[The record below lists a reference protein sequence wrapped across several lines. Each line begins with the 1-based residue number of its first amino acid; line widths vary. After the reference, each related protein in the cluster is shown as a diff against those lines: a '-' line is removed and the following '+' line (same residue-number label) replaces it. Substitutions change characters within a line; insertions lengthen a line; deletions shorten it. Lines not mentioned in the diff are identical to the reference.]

1 MKFCK
6 NLQKMIDL
14 SNPEWTPFWVNYKML
29 KKVIK
34 EIQNPEIVHKK
45 DSASDSDADA
55 DVDGNVDEGED
66 AQAQGKGK
74 GKLKAK
80 AKGRGGKK
88 AKAGKTAEEKESV
101 PQHPT
106 VAPAQLPDTSQTS
119 MSKHPGEVA
128 FFKLLHSELKKAQ
141 HFFERAQRE
150 FAIREERVKD
160 AMEYCGK
167 PGALMVQDRWSQL
180 AKALYRFYKDLL
192 LLENY
197 AIMTFCSFSKILKKH
212 DKNTGF
218 TTREAFMT
226 NVVSTANF
234 SNYPVV
240 VKMLENSQVLFQEV
254 AAKLQLEGKGDLHRD
269 ERLFIDMIH
278 RLNRQASEVQQE
290 EAADIANGEET
301 SPARLAKPIAI
312 SEVLTEAPEQD
323 DLKKKMELMQD
334 LIRENSEDRENA
346 ASAKREASPALV
358 EADGAGSGRRKR
370 VKA

>member
-6 NLQKMIDL
+6 NLQRMIDL

-34 EIQNPEIVHKK
+34 EIQNPEIVQKK
-45 DSASDSDADA
+45 DSDSDNEASEVKTTKSTKGKA
-55 DVDGNVDEGED
+55 
-66 AQAQGKGK
+66 GKGK
-74 GKLKAK
+74 K
-80 AKGRGGKK
+80 
-88 AKAGKTAEEKESV
+88 AEEESK
-101 PQHPT
+101 PQQQQAT
-106 VAPAQLPDTSQTS
+106 PAAQQQQQQPNLPDTNRTD
-119 MSKHPGEVA
+119 MSKSPGEVA

-141 HFFERAQRE
+141 HFFDRAQRE

-160 AMEYCGK
+160 AMDYCGK

-218 TTREAFMT
+218 KTREAFMT

-240 VKMLENSQVLFQEV
+240 VKMLKNSQVLFQEV
-254 AAKLQLEGKGDLHRD
+254 ATKLQLEGKGDLHRD

-290 EAADIANGEET
+290 EAKDIAKGEET
-301 SPARLAKPIAI
+301 SPARLSKPITI
-312 SEVLTEAPEQD
+312 NEVLTGAPEQD
-323 DLKKKMELMQD
+323 DIKKKMELMQD
-334 LIRENSEDRENA
+334 LIRENSEDKQNEAN
-346 ASAKREASPALV
+346 AKREAPALV
-358 EADGAGSGRRKR
+358 EADGTGRSKK
-370 VKA
+370 VKS